1 MSVAQPAPQWQ
12 LLDRYLASVEVSEL
26 AALICLTKLD
36 LIRGADSEKTIL
48 RHAEEYSALGY
59 TVLLT
64 SAGSGEGI
72 DALRD
77 KLAGK
82 LSVLIGKSGVGKT
95 SLLNALQPGL
105 GQQKSTRSSTKAANT
120 TTHLEMFG
128 LEGGGYI
135 VDTPGMKQFGL
146 WAIEPEDVALQY
158 REIAPYVGRCKF
170 GLDCTHH
177 HEPGCAVKVALKRG
191 EISQRRYESHLR
203 RNLYAEE

>member
-105 GQQKSTRSSTKAANT
+105 GQRVGAVNTQLNKGRHTTLKCSDWKA
-120 TTHLEMFG
+120 
-128 LEGGGYI
+128 
-135 VDTPGMKQFGL
+135 V
-146 WAIEPEDVALQY
+146 AILSIRQV
-158 REIAPYVGRCKF
+158 
-170 GLDCTHH
+170 
-177 HEPGCAVKVALKRG
+177 
-191 EISQRRYESHLR
+191 
-203 RNLYAEE
+203 